1 MSQSPYLE
9 AMKSADAAPVVADR
23 NARRKQLLGGAALA
37 GLALFAAYTVLATSG
52 ETRTEVRPVDEEFN
66 TTSFRPP
73 SFLRD
78 EEKPAKEAPEIVKIE
93 PPVERV
99 DTTTFDVPP
108 PPPPITARVDAHVP
122 APAAIEP
129 EPVVEEFPAR
139 FRSKLIN
146 MDNQS
151 ASGGLMGGNGQ
162 TAGAGNTATVAGDDA
177 NSKYLASASA
187 LGDRSAKAT
196 KIQRLDAVIPEG
208 TLIPGILET
217 AIVSDLPGQI
227 RAITADDVYS
237 FDGRRILIP
246 TGTRLIGE
254 YQSSVTRGQKRVFVV
269 WTRLIRSDG
278 VSIRLNSIGTDGL
291 GRSGLTGIVDN
302 KWKERFGSAILLS
315 IVGAGSSYAT
325 GYGSDSLGGG
335 SDSDNGADLARETI
349 AETFSDMANQALGEN
364 LRIPP
369 TISVNQG
376 ERIFIFVRQD
386 LDFSTFYDDPV
397 SEAMREIQRER
408 HGQ

>member
-23 NARRKQLLGGAALA
+23 NARRKQLLGGVALA
-37 GLALFAAYTVLATSG
+37 ALALFAAYTVLAKSG

-78 EEKPAKEAPEIVKIE
+78 EEKPGKVEPEIVKIE

-108 PPPPITARVDAHVP
+108 PPPPITAQVDAPVP
-122 APAAIEP
+122 APAVIAPEP
-129 EPVVEEFPAR
+129 EVEEFPAR

-146 MDNQS
+146 MDSQG

-162 TAGAGNTATVAGDDA
+162 AASAGNTATVAGDDA

-386 LDFSTFYDDPV
+386 LDFSAFYDDPV
-397 SEAMREIQRER
+397 TEAMREIQRER